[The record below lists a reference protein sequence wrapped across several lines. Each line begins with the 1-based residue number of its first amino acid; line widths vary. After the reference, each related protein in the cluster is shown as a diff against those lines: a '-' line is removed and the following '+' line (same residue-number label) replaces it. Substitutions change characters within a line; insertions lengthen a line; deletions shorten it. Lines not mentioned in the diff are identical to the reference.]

1 MGGMER
7 GGGAVGLA
15 SSGSLS
21 GGERGS
27 SSVSGGGSGLSSS
40 GLVSS
45 GSSSSGSS
53 VGDPSSGV
61 PAAPG
66 DGSCS
71 GRAFAPPPRVRV
83 HPADEP
89 SRRPVDGLS
98 EGRTHPTG
106 ATRPTS
112 GTRTGGGAPEAA
124 ADAGEA
130 GAPRSSRF
138 LDAAAELLCAAP
150 ERMQPLLCAWF
161 DDARPLQ
168 RLGGEEGDGPA
179 RHALPPEITVAAAAQ
194 ALLHTHRRLALD
206 ALTEALVEAAHPKG
220 DELMDA
226 LAEDEAGGG
235 VPGRGPLG
243 ARHPPR
249 APGRGRVVRPAG
261 RPVRHRRRGPRPA
274 ALRRPLPARPE
285 RRQRPPRLR
294 TRPAHRRLGHPRP
307 LPGPGAGPLR
317 GGGSAAA
324 AHGVPGRPHRPSRA
338 GAGCLPGPAG
348 RWRRSAGGRRAAAD
362 ARPHRGAGA
371 HAAVS
376 TAWSAT
382 VPGTART
389 GPRGRSRSSSS
400 AVWSADRPPARRSAR
415 WPPSC

>member
-1 MGGMER
+1 MRTGWICCGGCCRADGVVGGRGPSSGGRGRSVGGMER

-168 RLGGEEGDGPA
+168 RLGGEEETA
-179 RHALPPEITVAAAAQ
+179 
-194 ALLHTHRRLALD
+194 RLAM
-206 ALTEALVEAAHPKG
+206 PC
-220 DELMDA
+220 
-226 LAEDEAGGG
+226 
-235 VPGRGPLG
+235 
-243 ARHPPR
+243 
-249 APGRGRVVRPAG
+249 
-261 RPVRHRRRGPRPA
+261 
-274 ALRRPLPARPE
+274 
-285 RRQRPPRLR
+285 RL
-294 TRPAHRRLGHPRP
+294 
-307 LPGPGAGPLR
+307 
-317 GGGSAAA
+317 
-324 AHGVPGRPHRPSRA
+324 
-338 GAGCLPGPAG
+338 
-348 RWRRSAGGRRAAAD
+348 
-362 ARPHRGAGA
+362 
-371 HAAVS
+371 
-376 TAWSAT
+376 
-382 VPGTART
+382 
-389 GPRGRSRSSSS
+389 RSRSPPPRRPCCTPT
-400 AVWSADRPPARRSAR
+400 ADWRSTRSRRRWWRPPTPRATS
-415 WPPSC
+415 